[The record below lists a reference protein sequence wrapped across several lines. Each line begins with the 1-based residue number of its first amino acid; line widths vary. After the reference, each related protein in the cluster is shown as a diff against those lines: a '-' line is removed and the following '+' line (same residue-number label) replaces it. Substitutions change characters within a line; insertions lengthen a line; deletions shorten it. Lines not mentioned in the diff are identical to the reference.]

1 MINPLQNSGFEN
13 KASVNEPSFTE
24 LQAVILNELMDLL
37 IPASRDGKMP
47 SARSQDLYADISGM
61 PHKDRMLFETGLAEI
76 QTRSRMLHGVDFA
89 LLDASNKRALIDEL
103 RAERAPF
110 IQSFMTHTVA
120 RYLVYDRVMPLIGLE
135 ARAPWPKGHQVAQGD
150 WSLIDVVRKRGKIYR
165 IIE

>member
-1 MINPLQNSGFEN
+1 
-13 KASVNEPSFTE
+13 
-24 LQAVILNELMDLL
+24 L

-47 SARSQDLYADISGM
+47 SARSLDLYADISGM

-120 RYLVYDRVMPLIGLE
+120 RYLVHDRVMPLIGLE